1 MKNLKYKIMR
11 KLAFAVLMLMT
22 FSMNAQDNVMK
33 FMGIPIDGAKPE
45 MIDKLKQKG
54 FAPEQIEIDLERAE
68 ENYIEVGGEIIEGRN
83 REKDGGYF
91 MHGYFDGA
99 RCKLIIMSYKS
110 KVYKIVVAFE
120 NSYKNKINAFAA
132 FNNYAERLQN
142 KYYDENNFYKPLDY
156 SGDLKLDADYINM
169 FFDKQKMGG
178 VTLHIT
184 YPKENLEYHIILEY
198 INVNNMP
205 NGEDL

>member
-1 MKNLKYKIMR
+1 MYHC
-11 KLAFAVLMLMT
+11 
-22 FSMNAQDNVMK
+22 S
-33 FMGIPIDGAKPE
+33 
-45 MIDKLKQKG
+45 
-54 FAPEQIEIDLERAE
+54 
-68 ENYIEVGGEIIEGRN
+68 
-83 REKDGGYF
+83 
-91 MHGYFDGA
+91 
-99 RCKLIIMSYKS
+99 
-110 KVYKIVVAFE
+110 
-120 NSYKNKINAFAA
+120 SYKNKINAFAA